1 MTALVEA
8 SGIGRRFGSGSDSF
22 VLHIDHL
29 RLDKGACVAVTG
41 PSGCGK
47 STLLGLLSLA
57 LRPSEVV
64 AGPEVML
71 RLDGADVLSM
81 WRRGQAPA
89 MAGLRASLL
98 GYVPQTS
105 ALLSFLSLRDN
116 IALPQAISG
125 RQDPAYLEA
134 IAEWLGILPLL
145 DRRPSQVSVGQRQ
158 RAAIARAIAHRP
170 AIVLADEPTASLHP
184 SQAAEIMGMLHALAH
199 HTGVALLATTHD
211 AARAAA
217 AGFAIAP
224 CEPAGPG
231 ATRFSWPLA

>member
-1 MTALVEA
+1 MTVLVEA
-8 SGIGRRFGSGSDSF
+8 SGIGRRIGTGTDSF
-22 VLHIDHL
+22 VLHVDHL
-29 RLDKGACVAVTG
+29 RLEKSECVAITG

-57 LRPSEVV
+57 LRPSEAAIGSGCV
-64 AGPEVML
+64 L
-71 RLDGADVLSM
+71 RLDGADVLAM
-81 WRRGQAPA
+81 WRRGQTQAL
-89 MAGLRASLL
+89 AGLRASLL

-125 RQDPAYLEA
+125 RRDPAYLEA

-145 DRRPSQVSVGQRQ
+145 DRRPAEVSVGQRQ

-184 SQAAEIMGMLHALAH
+184 SQAAEIMGMLHALSH

-211 AARAAA
+211 AARASA

-224 CEPAGPG
+224 CDPAGPS
-231 ATRFSWPLA
+231 ATRFAWPLA